1 MLEIFHTLLCVKN
14 SETWPKSTST
24 LISVHIFSVIKWFYT
39 PWIWSSFIPVAS
51 LEAFRPTWNSAAFP
65 WKPLGMPLTSAS
77 VARTIR
83 SHRSPCMGR
92 CRDLFF
98 HGFVSIVLHG
108 FVYGYVCSIFY
119 GFHWFQGFFNDCVC
133 AFCMVL
139 PCLSMFQPLVFM
151 VLWCFVLILSIV
163 SWCFMVSS
171 LGVWRDRFFQINPW
185 PGGPWKSMG
194 WSQRP
199 TEDSFSRNVLS
210 LRSCSAK
217 LW

>member
-1 MLEIFHTLLCVKN
+1 MDLIQFHSGCVSGGLSPYLKFGCLSVKTAWHAIDQCIRGKN
-14 SETWPKSTST
+14 HSQP
-24 LISVHIFSVIKWFYT
+24 
-39 PWIWSSFIPVAS
+39 PQS
-51 LEAFRPTWNSAAFP
+51 LH
-65 WKPLGMPLTSAS
+65 GQMPG
-77 VARTIR
+77 
-83 SHRSPCMGR
+83 P
-92 CRDLFF
+92 FF

-119 GFHWFQGFFNDCVC
+119 GFHWSQGFFNDCVC